1 MDFTGRK
8 KPAGAG
14 KGLCCF
20 LASCA
25 AFRRSFI
32 PLCEGSIEHRN
43 VLFTG
48 FSAYTERSQNALSF
62 L

>member
-1 MDFTGRK
+1 MDSQGRK
-8 KPAGAG
+8 KPAEAG
-14 KGLCCF
+14 EGLCCF
-20 LASCA
+20 LSGCA

-32 PLCEGSIEHRN
+32 SLYKGSVVHRN

-48 FSAYTERSQNALSF
+48 FSAYAERSQNALSF